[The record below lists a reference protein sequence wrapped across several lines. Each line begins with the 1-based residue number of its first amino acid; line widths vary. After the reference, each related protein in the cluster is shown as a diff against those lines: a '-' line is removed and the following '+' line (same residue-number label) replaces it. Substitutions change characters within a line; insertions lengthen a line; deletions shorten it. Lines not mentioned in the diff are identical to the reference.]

1 MNTLD
6 LNTIFNRNEIATK
19 IKQILLSFDERCK
32 DQDFKKGI
40 YIYGAP
46 GTGKTRFIIDIFKEL
61 NYDVIKYDAG
71 DVRNKSLIDTITRD
85 NVSRHNVLDMMHGRV
100 RKIAILMDEID
111 GMHKGDK
118 GGISALVKLIRQ
130 KKTKKQKTEN
140 VTLNPVICI
149 GNYYMDKKIKEL
161 MNVCNVFELPT
172 PTDQQ
177 IYTVLTKL
185 IPVEFSRQEPV
196 HIRGYTV
203 ENASGFSPSLH
214 SENPCTPSAC
224 APSEATR
231 RALYF
236 AKYSVES
243 LTQKSE
249 AVEEERMRG
258 FSLLDQMVQY
268 AQGDIRKVEFLQRLS
283 EKKPEILTSENIKHI
298 FRGKFYN
305 EDYGKIAKQLFD
317 RKLSVKDHAD
327 FMNDNDRT
335 TVALLWHENLTDRI
349 SILPRQ
355 VALPFYL
362 KLINN
367 ICFADYIDRIT
378 FQSQIWIFNE
388 MSTFIKTF
396 CNNFLFHQFF
406 ENRPTEEMD
415 KVRAMNDVRFT
426 KILTKYSTEYSN
438 QLFLYMLC
446 QTLDMDKKDVVSFFQ
461 ELRIYYGGNGFL
473 NRAELINDA
482 ENIFEDKK
490 IGKLDIKRIYRYL
503 DKNVKKETSS
513 KKVVDIEEEGDEFE
527 IDDEEYDETD

>member
-6 LNTIFNRNEIATK
+6 LNTIFNRNETAAK
-19 IKQILLSFDERCK
+19 IKHILSSFDARCK
-32 DQDFKKGI
+32 DADFKKGI
-40 YIYGAP
+40 YIYGSP
-46 GTGKTRFIIDIFKEL
+46 GTGKTHFILDILKSL
-61 NYDVIKYDAG
+61 DYDVIKYDAG

-85 NVSRHNVLDMMHGRV
+85 NMSRHNVLDMMHGRM

-172 PTDQQ
+172 PTDTQ
-177 IYTVLTKL
+177 IRTIYNTL
-185 IPVEFSRQEPV
+185 IPSTTSRDDSTAQILE
-196 HIRGYTV
+196 
-203 ENASGFSPSLH
+203 
-214 SENPCTPSAC
+214 
-224 APSEATR
+224 
-231 RALYF
+231 
-236 AKYSVES
+236 
-243 LTQKSE
+243 
-249 AVEEERMRG
+249 
-258 FSLLDQMVQY
+258 QMVKY
-268 AQGDIRKVEFLQRLS
+268 TQGDIRKVEFLLRLND
-283 EKKPEILTSENIKHI
+283 KKPEILTSNNMQHI
-298 FRGKFYN
+298 FRAKFYN

-317 RKLSVKDHAD
+317 QKQEIKQHAD

-335 TVALLWHENLTDRI
+335 TVALLWHENVADRLTF
-349 SILPRQ
+349 LPQ
-355 VALPFYL
+355 TESFPFYL
-362 KLINN
+362 QLIDN

-396 CNNFLFHQFF
+396 YNNFLFHQFF
-406 ENRPTEEMD
+406 ERRPDGELAQIRNM
-415 KVRAMNDVRFT
+415 KDVRFT

-446 QTLDMDKKDVVSFFQ
+446 QALDMDKKDVTAFFQ
-461 ELRIYYGGNGFL
+461 ELRVYYGGNGFL
-473 NRAELINDA
+473 TRVELLNDA
-482 ENIFEDKK
+482 EKIFEDVK

-503 DKNVKKETSS
+503 DKNVKKETTTS
-513 KKVVDIEEEGDEFE
+513 KKTAEMGEDDDNSCLFE
-527 IDDEEYDETD
+527 IDADDDMDDAE

>member
-1 MNTLD
+1 MDTLD
-6 LNTIFNRNEIATK
+6 LNTIFNRNEIAAK
-19 IKQILLSFDERCK
+19 IKHILSSFDARCK
-32 DQDFKKGI
+32 DADFKKGI

-46 GTGKTRFIIDIFKEL
+46 GTGKTRFVLNILTEL

-100 RKIAILMDEID
+100 RKISILMDEID

-161 MNVCNVFELPT
+161 MNVCYVFELPT
-172 PTDQQ
+172 PTDAQ
-177 IYTVLTKL
+177 ISTIYNRL
-185 IPVEFSRQEPV
+185 IPTLSFEDKSSLDNTRTPTL
-196 HIRGYTV
+196 IR
-203 ENASGFSPSLH
+203 SG
-214 SENPCTPSAC
+214 
-224 APSEATR
+224 
-231 RALYF
+231 
-236 AKYSVES
+236 V
-243 LTQKSE
+243 
-249 AVEEERMRG
+249 
-258 FSLLDQMVQY
+258 LLDQMVQY
-268 AQGDIRKVEFLQRLS
+268 TQGDIRKVEFLLRLN
-283 EKKPEILTSENIKHI
+283 EKKPEILTSNNIQHI
-298 FRGKFYN
+298 FRAKFYN

-317 RKLSVKDHAD
+317 RKLSVGQHAD

-335 TVALLWHENLTDRI
+335 TVALLWHENVADRI
-349 SILPRQ
+349 AVLPKKD
-355 VALPFYL
+355 AFPFYL
-362 KLINN
+362 KLIDN

-396 CNNFLFHQFF
+396 YNNFLFHQFF
-406 ENRPTEEMD
+406 ERRPPEELDAIRKMD
-415 KVRAMNDVRFT
+415 EVRFT

-446 QTLDMDKKDVVSFFQ
+446 QTLDMDKKDVISFFQ
-461 ELRIYYGGNGFL
+461 ELRVYYGGNGFL
-473 NRAELINDA
+473 NRVELLNDA
-482 ENIFEDKK
+482 EKIFEDMK

-503 DKNVKKETSS
+503 DKNVKKESS
-513 KKVVDIEEEGDEFE
+513 SAKKHTEDGDCDDEFE
-527 IDDEEYDETD
+527 IDEDEEYEIDI

>member
-1 MNTLD
+1 MNTLN
-6 LNTIFNRNEIATK
+6 LNTIFNRNEISSK
-19 IKQILLSFDERCK
+19 IKQIISSFDERCK
-32 DQDFKKGI
+32 DADFKKGI

-46 GTGKTRFIIDIFKEL
+46 GTGKTRFILDIFKEL

-85 NVSRHNVLDMMHGRV
+85 NMSRHNVLDMMHGRV

-177 IYTVLTKL
+177 IYTVLTRL
-185 IPVEFSRQEPV
+185 IP
-196 HIRGYTV
+196 TV
-203 ENASGFSPSLH
+203 ETNI
-214 SENPCTPSAC
+214 
-224 APSEATR
+224 R
-231 RALYF
+231 
-236 AKYSVES
+236 
-243 LTQKSE
+243 
-249 AVEEERMRG
+249 
-258 FSLLDQMVQY
+258 LLDQMVHY
-268 AQGDIRKVEFLQRLS
+268 AQGDIRKVEFLLRLS
-283 EKKPEILTSENIKHI
+283 EKKPEILTSENIQHI
-298 FRGKFYN
+298 FRAKFYN
-305 EDYGKIAKQLFD
+305 EDYGKISKQLFD
-317 RKLSVKDHAD
+317 RKLSVKQHAD

-335 TVALLWHENLTDRI
+335 TVALLWHENLADRL
-349 SILPRQ
+349 SILPREDS
-355 VALPFYL
+355 LPFYL
-362 KLINN
+362 KLIDN

-396 CNNFLFHQFF
+396 YNNFLFHEFF
-406 ENRPTEEMD
+406 ERRPEEELAKIRDMQ
-415 KVRAMNDVRFT
+415 DVRFT

-446 QTLDMDKKDVVSFFQ
+446 QTLDMDKKDVVAFFQ

-473 NRAELINDA
+473 TRSELLNDV
-482 ENIFEDKK
+482 EKIFEDVK

-503 DKNVKKETSS
+503 DKNVKKETCSS
-513 KKVVDIEEEGDEFE
+513 KKTGNVGDDDDAIE
-527 IDDEEYDETD
+527 IDDYEDDGEDETDE

>member
-19 IKQILLSFDERCK
+19 IKNIISSFDERCK
-32 DQDFKKGI
+32 DADFKKGI

-46 GTGKTRFIIDIFKEL
+46 GTGKTRFILDIFKEL

-161 MNVCNVFELPT
+161 MNVCSVFELPT

-177 IYTVLTKL
+177 ICTVLTRL
-185 IPVEFSRQEPV
+185 IP
-196 HIRGYTV
+196 
-203 ENASGFSPSLH
+203 
-214 SENPCTPSAC
+214 
-224 APSEATR
+224 
-231 RALYF
+231 
-236 AKYSVES
+236 SVQ
-243 LTQKSE
+243 THPN
-249 AVEEERMRG
+249 V
-258 FSLLDQMVQY
+258 SLLEQMVQY
-268 AQGDIRKVEFLQRLS
+268 AQGDIRKVEFLLRLS
-283 EKKPEILTSENIKHI
+283 EKKPEILTSENIQHI
-298 FRGKFYN
+298 FRAKFYN

-317 RKLSVKDHAD
+317 RKLTVKQHAD

-335 TVALLWHENLTDRI
+335 TVALLWHENLADRL
-349 SILPRQ
+349 SMLPREDS
-355 VALPFYL
+355 LPFYL
-362 KLINN
+362 KLIDN

-396 CNNFLFHQFF
+396 YNNFLFHDFF
-406 ENRPTEEMD
+406 ERRPEDEHAQ
-415 KVRAMNDVRFT
+415 VRAMNDVRFT

-446 QTLDMDKKDVVSFFQ
+446 QALDMDKKDVVAFFQ

-473 NRAELINDA
+473 TRAELLNDA
-482 ENIFEDKK
+482 ENIFEDMK

-503 DKNVKKETSS
+503 DKNVKKETGTS
-513 KKVVDIEEEGDEFE
+513 KKTVDAGEEDDAIE
-527 IDDEEYDETD
+527 IDDYEDGGEDEMDE

>member
-19 IKQILLSFDERCK
+19 IKHILSSFDVRYK
-32 DQDFKKGI
+32 DADFKKGI

-71 DVRNKSLIDTITRD
+71 DVRNRSLIDTITRD
-85 NVSRHNVLDMMHGRV
+85 NMSRHNVLDMMHGRV

-161 MNVCNVFELPT
+161 MNVCTVFELPT

-177 IYTVLTKL
+177 ICTVFTRLFKFDGTSAT
-185 IPVEFSRQEPV
+185 EEPP
-196 HIRGYTV
+196 IL
-203 ENASGFSPSLH
+203 N
-214 SENPCTPSAC
+214 
-224 APSEATR
+224 
-231 RALYF
+231 
-236 AKYSVES
+236 
-243 LTQKSE
+243 
-249 AVEEERMRG
+249 
-258 FSLLDQMVQY
+258 QMVQY
-268 AQGDIRKVEFLQRLS
+268 AQGDIRKVEFLLRLN
-283 EKKPEILTSENIKHI
+283 EKKPEILTSENIQHI
-298 FRGKFYN
+298 FRAKFYN

-317 RKLSVKDHAD
+317 RKLSVEQHAD

-335 TVALLWHENLTDRI
+335 TVALLWHENVADRI
-349 SILPRQ
+349 SILPREE
-355 VALPFYL
+355 AFPFYL
-362 KLINN
+362 KLIDN

-396 CNNFLFHQFF
+396 YNNFLFHQFF
-406 ENRPTEEMD
+406 EKRPPSELESI
-415 KVRAMNDVRFT
+415 RSMNDVRFT

-446 QTLDMDKKDVVSFFQ
+446 QTLDMDKKDIIAFFQ
-461 ELRIYYGGNGFL
+461 ELRLYYGGNVFL
-473 NRAELINDA
+473 NRAELLNDA
-482 ENIFEDKK
+482 EKIFEDTK

-503 DKNVKKETSS
+503 DKNVKKEPASS
-513 KKVVDIEEEGDEFE
+513 KKLAEDCDDDFE
-527 IDDEEYDETD
+527 IEDDDDDID

>member
-1 MNTLD
+1 MNTLN
-6 LNTIFNRNEIATK
+6 LNTIFNRNEIATN
-19 IKQILLSFDERCK
+19 IKQIISSFDDRCK
-32 DQDFKKGI
+32 DADFKKGI

-46 GTGKTRFIIDIFKEL
+46 GTGKTRFILDIFKEL

-130 KKTKKQKTEN
+130 KKTKKQKTES

-161 MNVCNVFELPT
+161 MNVCSVFELPT
-172 PTDQQ
+172 PTDLQ
-177 IYTVLTKL
+177 ICTVLTRL
-185 IPVEFSRQEPV
+185 IP
-196 HIRGYTV
+196 TV
-203 ENASGFSPSLH
+203 NTHPNG
-214 SENPCTPSAC
+214 
-224 APSEATR
+224 
-231 RALYF
+231 
-236 AKYSVES
+236 
-243 LTQKSE
+243 
-249 AVEEERMRG
+249 
-258 FSLLDQMVQY
+258 LLLNQMVQY
-268 AQGDIRKVEFLQRLS
+268 AQGDIRKVEFLLRLS
-283 EKKPEILTSENIKHI
+283 EKKPEILTSENIQHI
-298 FRGKFYN
+298 FRAKFYN
-305 EDYGKIAKQLFD
+305 EDYGKISKQLFD
-317 RKLSVKDHAD
+317 RKLTVKQHVD

-335 TVALLWHENLTDRI
+335 TVALLWHENLADRLA
-349 SILPRQ
+349 ILPRE
-355 VALPFYL
+355 VSLPFYL
-362 KLINN
+362 KLIDN

-396 CNNFLFHQFF
+396 YNNFLFHEFF
-406 ENRPTEEMD
+406 ERRPEELA
-415 KVRAMNDVRFT
+415 KIREMNDVRFT

-446 QTLDMDKKDVVSFFQ
+446 QTLDMDKKDVIAFFQ

-473 NRAELINDA
+473 TRAELLNDA
-482 ENIFEDKK
+482 DNIFEDTK

-503 DKNVKKETSS
+503 DKNVKKETAS
-513 KKVVDIEEEGDEFE
+513 KKSVDVEEEEYEINEEDEP
-527 IDDEEYDETD
+527 DE